1 MKRCSDVL
9 TGEQLAV
16 REVAVVVERNPVAT
30 SFAQWAKPGFFFKK
44 IIKKGSKNDYL
55 DLEFTC

>member
-1 MKRCSDVL
+1 MRRCSDVL

-30 SFAQWAKPGFFFKK
+30 SFEQWAKPGFFFSK
-44 IIKKGSKNDYL
+44 II
-55 DLEFTC
+55 